1 VSRESVS
8 ATAARQETGAP
19 WDRRPGP
26 ARVGIDASEIT
37 SGIIDPERLGTG
49 TPSAA
54 NYLRGDGT
62 WAAAG
67 GGAGGTATV
76 TVPNGRYEHE
86 QVITAVGV
94 TGSSRVTL
102 SLGTMADSA
111 ENAADM
117 LDVASIGAIPGTD
130 QITVLL
136 AFSAPTAGPIP
147 INWSAA

>member
-1 VSRESVS
+1 MSREAVS

-19 WDRRPGP
+19 WDLRPGP
-26 ARVGIDASEIT
+26 ARTGFDASEIV
-37 SGIIDPERLGTG
+37 SGVIDPERLGTG
-49 TPSAA
+49 TPSVG

-76 TVPNGRYEHE
+76 TVPASRYEHE
-86 QVITAVGV
+86 QTIAAVGV
-94 TGSSRVTL
+94 TAASRVTL
-102 SLGTMADSA
+102 SLGTMDAFH

-117 LDVASIGAIPGTD
+117 LDIASLGAVPGTD
-130 QITVLL
+130 TITVQM
-136 AFSAPTAGPIP
+136 AFSTPASGPIP

>member
-37 SGIIDPERLGTG
+37 SGIIAPERLGTG

-62 WAAAG
+62 WAAADAALQG
-67 GGAGGTATV
+67 TTFTLREDFAYPIAASAQATATTIV
-76 TVPNGRYEHE
+76 CPATAN
-86 QVITAVGV
+86 VIW
-94 TGSSRVTL
+94 RVTA
-102 SLGTMADSA
+102 GFY
-111 ENAADM
+111 
-117 LDVASIGAIPGTD
+117 VAP
-130 QITVLL
+130 
-136 AFSAPTAGPIP
+136 
-147 INWSAA
+147 